1 MKELYFVETEVFKLP
16 DLLDILGKEEHIY
29 FAEPH
34 WWGVMEFIFGREL
47 PHVTGIGKV
56 TIRDGEIE

>member
-1 MKELYFVETEVFKLP
+1 MKEIEFVETKVFKLP
-16 DLLDILGKEEHIY
+16 DLCDVMGGEHIY

-34 WWGVMEFIFGREL
+34 WWEAMEFIFGREL

-56 TIRDGEIE
+56 TIN